1 MIFKSINPDENPSDD
16 EGSLTGDDP
25 MVKILDI
32 CHDPMDDL
40 EDHDLGHLQDG
51 DPSSEGLIGLL
62 SSCIYGIL

>member
-25 MVKILDI
+25 VVKILDI

-40 EDHDLGHLQDG
+40 EDHDPMDTFRMGT
-51 DPSSEGLIGLL
+51 PV
-62 SSCIYGIL
+62 

>member
-25 MVKILDI
+25 VVKILDI

-40 EDHDLGHLQDG
+40 EDHDPMDTFRMGTPVQRA
-51 DPSSEGLIGLL
+51 
-62 SSCIYGIL
+62 